1 MVWLDV
7 ITSGA
12 REDMAVNTATGFR
25 PDQENVV
32 YIGAG
37 VTLKGEISVPDLIVV
52 DGTVEGDVTARVVCV
67 GQSGVIRGNIAATE
81 ADISGWI
88 TDHIEIKQ
96 LLIVRSTGRVEGR
109 VMYGEIELE
118 KGAVVTG
125 DLSAT
130 DDYRAVA
137 KPVAQGKAVAQER
150 AEAAAPAPAAKS
162 GNSLDRLNDAVR
174 AAKNGAAK
182 PSVYLA
188 TESDAPRRNI
198 LRAPMSSRRVSA

>member
-1 MVWLDV
+1 MANN
-7 ITSGA
+7 TSVA
-12 REDMAVNTATGFR
+12 FR
-25 PDQENVV
+25 PDQENVA

-52 DGTVEGDVTARVVCV
+52 DGTIEGDITARVVCV
-67 GQSGVIRGNIAATE
+67 GQSGVIRGNISATE
-81 ADISGWI
+81 ADISGSI

-96 LLIVRSTGRVEGR
+96 LLIVRATGRVEGR

-137 KPVAQGKAVAQER
+137 KPVATKGGAPEPVAPVAR
-150 AEAAAPAPAAKS
+150 SA
-162 GNSLDRLNDAVR
+162 NSSIDRINEAVR
-174 AAKNGAAK
+174 NAKGGAAK
-182 PSVYLA
+182 TAGLYLA
-188 TESDAPRRNI
+188 SDADGLKRGP
-198 LRAPMSSRRVSA
+198 RAPLSSRKASA

>member
-1 MVWLDV
+1 
-7 ITSGA
+7 
-12 REDMAVNTATGFR
+12 MAVNTTSGFR

-67 GQSGVIRGNIAATE
+67 GQTGVIRGNIAATE
-81 ADISGWI
+81 ADVSGWI
-88 TDHIEIKQ
+88 TDHMEIKQ

-137 KPVAQGKAVAQER
+137 KPVAPAKNVTPER
-150 AEAAAPAPAAKS
+150 VEIAAPAHAVKG
-162 GNSLDRLNDAVR
+162 GNSIDRLNEAVR
-174 AAKNGAAK
+174 AAKTGGAK
-182 PSVYLA
+182 GPVYVA
-188 TESDAPRRNI
+188 TEGESPRRNI
-198 LRAPMSSRRVSA
+198 LRAPLSSRRASA

>member
-1 MVWLDV
+1 
-7 ITSGA
+7 
-12 REDMAVNTATGFR
+12 MAVNTAAGFR

-37 VTLKGEISVPDLIVV
+37 VTLKGEVSVPDLIVV

-137 KPVAQGKAVAQER
+137 KPISAPKAAAQER
-150 AEAAAPAPAAKS
+150 AEVYLPAPVAKAAS
-162 GNSLDRLNDAVR
+162 SSVDRLNDAVR
-174 AAKNGAAK
+174 TARNGGGK
-182 PSVYLA
+182 PLYL
-188 TESDAPRRNI
+188 TSESESQSESERRNV
-198 LRAPMSSRRVSA
+198 LRAPISSRRVSA

>member
-1 MVWLDV
+1 
-7 ITSGA
+7 
-12 REDMAVNTATGFR
+12 MAINTTTGFR

-67 GQSGVIRGNIAATE
+67 GQTGVIRGNIAATE

-137 KPVAQGKAVAQER
+137 KPVAQGKAAVQER
-150 AEAAAPAPAAKS
+150 PEAPAPVAKG

-174 AAKNGAAK
+174 AAKNGGAK
-182 PSVYLA
+182 NGQLYVASENE
-188 TESDAPRRNI
+188 TERRNV
-198 LRAPMSSRRVSA
+198 LRAPLSSRRASA